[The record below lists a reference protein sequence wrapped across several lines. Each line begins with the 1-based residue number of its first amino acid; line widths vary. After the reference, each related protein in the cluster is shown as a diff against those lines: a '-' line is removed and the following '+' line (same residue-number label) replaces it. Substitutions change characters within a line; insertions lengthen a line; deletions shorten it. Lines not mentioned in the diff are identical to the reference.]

1 MGRCYSERRHYLRG
15 KGYFGD
21 THDSEGRR
29 YLEDRHCS
37 EVVPLGDGVPLLL
50 SVSLRWEASSGDIL
64 SYPMS
69 QSLAGLLRG
78 SELCWKLRGSVENRV
93 RYMLAIPLGDS
104 SEYTTNEKKLVE
116 ADDLAKDLLI
126 LNISDDILMNINSC
140 ETAKDLWDEIQK
152 KMQGT

>member
-50 SVSLRWEASSGDIL
+50 SVSLRWEASSGGPQDIL

-69 QSLAGLLRG
+69 RSLAGLLRG
-78 SELCWKLRGSVENRV
+78 SELCWKLRGSIENRL
-93 RYMLAIPLGDS
+93 RYS
-104 SEYTTNEKKLVE
+104 SEYTANEKKLVE
-116 ADDLAKDLLI
+116 ADDLTKDLLI
-126 LNISDDILMNINSC
+126 LNIPDDILMNINSC
-140 ETAKDLWDEIQK
+140 ETAK
-152 KMQGT
+152 GYG